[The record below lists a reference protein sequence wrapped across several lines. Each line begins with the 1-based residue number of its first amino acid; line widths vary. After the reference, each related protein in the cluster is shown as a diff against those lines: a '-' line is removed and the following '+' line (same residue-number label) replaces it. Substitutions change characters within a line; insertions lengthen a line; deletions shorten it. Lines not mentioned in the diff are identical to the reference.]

1 MKTKNQSSLPSKYWL
16 IIVIV
21 ICVIL
26 MGVERI
32 TGGNGPISFIANYT
46 VIPMQKGIGYVGR
59 YMSDLSDNFETLQ
72 DMKKENKKLQSKV
85 DDLTIDN
92 TRLRQDQYELE
103 RLRELYKL
111 DENYSDYKKIGA
123 HVISN
128 SGSNWFSDFTIDK
141 GSKDGIKKNCN
152 VLAGSGL
159 VGIVTEVG
167 PHYARV
173 RSIIDDESN
182 ISAMLLSTSD
192 TCVVRGDLKQMEN
205 GRIRFE
211 KLANNDNKIEVGEQ
225 VVTSH
230 VSDRFLQGL
239 FIGYVSDVKVDSNNL
254 TRSGYIT
261 PVVDFS
267 KLHEVLVITTTK
279 SELIKQEYIS
289 GNRLELTFDMP
300 LGEIVIDFYDKLK
313 SISKG
318 YASFD
323 YHLHDF
329 RESRLVKLDILLN
342 GESVDALST
351 LTHADNAVTFGRR
364 MCEKLKELIP
374 RQQFDIAIQAAIGA
388 KIIAR
393 ETIKAVRKDVT
404 AKCYGGDISRKRKL
418 LEKQKKGKKRMKQ
431 IGSVEVPQKAF
442 LAVLKLD

>member
-32 TGGNGPISFIANYT
+32 TGGNGPISFVANYT

-72 DMKKENKKLQSKV
+72 DMKKENRKLQSKV

-111 DENYSDYKKIGA
+111 DENYSDYKKVGA

-128 SGSNWFSDFTIDK
+128 NGSNWFSDFTIDK
-141 GSKDGIKKNCN
+141 GKKDGIKKNCN
-152 VLAGSGL
+152 VLAGS
-159 VGIVTEVG
+159 
-167 PHYARV
+167 V

-239 FIGYVSDVKVDSNNL
+239 FVGYVSEVKVDSNNL

-261 PVVDFS
+261 PAVDFN
-267 KLHEVLVITTTK
+267 KLQEVLVITTTK
-279 SELIKQEYIS
+279 DDLIKQES
-289 GNRLELTFDMP
+289 ADTK
-300 LGEIVIDFYDKLK
+300 GE
-313 SISKG
+313 
-318 YASFD
+318 
-323 YHLHDF
+323 
-329 RESRLVKLDILLN
+329 
-342 GESVDALST
+342 
-351 LTHADNAVTFGRR
+351 
-364 MCEKLKELIP
+364 
-374 RQQFDIAIQAAIGA
+374 
-388 KIIAR
+388 
-393 ETIKAVRKDVT
+393 
-404 AKCYGGDISRKRKL
+404 
-418 LEKQKKGKKRMKQ
+418 
-431 IGSVEVPQKAF
+431 
-442 LAVLKLD
+442 